1 MQKVFIIYGPPGA
14 GKGTQANLLAAK
26 FGLYHFDTGKYI
38 EQVVHDPKHKDD
50 AIIQREKVIFDSG
63 ALCTPTWILD
73 IIKERVV
80 RLSKAEFGLAF
91 SGSPR
96 TIYEAVGDEK
106 HKGLIA
112 VLEDKYGK
120 ENLIFLYLKI
130 EPEESIERNRRRLI
144 CEVCG
149 TGLLYIDAGHEHI
162 MCPICGGKLI
172 RRTVDNPK
180 VFHTRIEEYNER
192 TKPIM
197 ETLTAKGYKVT
208 EIDGRP
214 LPYQVLNEILKKI
227 KLHKI

>member
-38 EQVVHDPKHKDD
+38 EHVVHDPKYKDD
-50 AIIQREKVIFDSG
+50 AVIQREKVIFDSG

-80 RLSKAEFGLAF
+80 RLSKAGFGLAF

-96 TIYEAVGDEK
+96 TIYEAIGDEK
-106 HKGLIA
+106 HKGLIQ

-130 EPEESIERNRRRLI
+130 DPEVSIERNRRRLI

-149 TGLLYIDAGHEHI
+149 TGLLYIDADHEHT

-197 ETLTAKGYKVT
+197 DTLIAKGYKIT